1 MSKKVHM
8 IGIGGIG
15 MSALAR
21 YYKSHGWDVSGSDS
35 GESDLINDLRSE
47 GVEIKRYE
55 DESNIN
61 SDIDLVVHTI
71 AVQDTNLELVKAR
84 EEGLAVLTYPEALGK
99 ISENKKVIA
108 VCGTHGKTT
117 TTAMAFFALREAGVD
132 VSMIVGSLIDHNGKR
147 VNYVHGDSEWI
158 IIEACEYRRS
168 FLNYNPNI
176 ILVTNVDADHLDYY
190 RDLDDVKSAFQELVN
205 KLDQNDG
212 KLVIHKAENFLN
224 FNNKIIV
231 DGLEVKK
238 DLLSVPGKHNRENA
252 KLVLGLADVL
262 GLDIQKVKTGLTNF
276 KGTWRRQ
283 EYKGKHFGMDC
294 YDDYAHHPTEIAATL
309 DAIKEKVDGK
319 KKIIAIFMPHLY
331 SRTKILLDDFAKA
344 FTDADEVILLP
355 IYAAREEL
363 DETISSDILQ
373 ERMLDIDEDKKVFSI
388 VSMYDVAEYLK
399 TKNDEY
405 VVVTMG
411 AGDIFKLYDLL

>member
-1 MSKKVHM
+1 MQKHVHM

-21 YYKSHGWDVSGSDS
+21 YYKNHGWHVSGSDS
-35 GESDLINDLRSE
+35 GESDLINDLRNE
-47 GVEIKRYE
+47 GIEIKKYE
-55 DESNIN
+55 DEENIN
-61 SDIDLVVHTI
+61 SDIDLVVYTI
-71 AVQDTNLELVKAR
+71 AIQETNLELVKAKSD
-84 EEGLAVLTYPEALGK
+84 GLNVLTYPEALGK

-117 TTAMAFFALREAGVD
+117 TTAMAFFALREAGLD
-132 VSMIVGSLIDHNGKR
+132 ASMIVGSLIDYDGKR
-147 VNYVHGDSEWI
+147 TNYVHGDSEWI

-176 ILVTNVDADHLDYY
+176 IVVTNVDADHLDYY
-190 RDLDDVKSAFQELVN
+190 RDIDDVRSAFQEFVN
-205 KLDQNDG
+205 KLGSEGQ
-212 KLVIHKAENFLN
+212 VIIHEAGDFLD
-224 FNNKIIV
+224 FKNKTIV
-231 DGLEVKK
+231 DGLEVLKT
-238 DLLSVPGKHNRENA
+238 DLSVPGKHNRENA
-252 KLVLGLADVL
+252 KLVLGLAKVL
-262 GLDIQKVKTGLTNF
+262 GLDLQKTKSGLSKF

-283 EYKGKHFGMDC
+283 EYKGKHFDMDC

-331 SRTKILLDDFAKA
+331 SRTKLLLDDFAKA

-355 IYAAREEL
+355 IYAAREEM

-373 ERMLDIDEDKKVFSI
+373 ERMLDIDENKTVFSF
-388 VSMYDVAEYLK
+388 VSMYDTAEYLK
-399 TKNDEY
+399 TKNSEY

>member
-1 MSKKVHM
+1 MLKKVHM

-47 GVEIKRYE
+47 GINIKKYE
-55 DESNIN
+55 DENNI
-61 SDIDLVVHTI
+61 SDDLDLVVYTI
-71 AVQDTNLELVKAR
+71 AIQETNLELVKAR
-84 EEGLAVLTYPEALGK
+84 EMGIEVLTYPEALGK

-117 TTAMAFFALREAGVD
+117 TTAMTFFALREAGID
-132 VSMIVGSLIDHNGKR
+132 ASMIVGSLIENDGR
-147 VNYVHGDSEWI
+147 RTNYVHGDSEWI

-176 ILVTNVDADHLDYY
+176 IVVTNIDADHLDYY
-190 RDLDDVKSAFQELVN
+190 RDIEDVKSAFQEFVN
-205 KLDQNDG
+205 KLGGDG
-212 KLVIHKAENFLN
+212 QLVIHQNEDYLSFK
-224 FNNKIIV
+224 NKNIV
-231 DGLEVKK
+231 DDIQISKS
-238 DLLSVPGKHNRENA
+238 DLSVPGAHNRENA
-252 KLVLGLADVL
+252 KLVLGLVNVL
-262 GLDIQKVKTGLTNF
+262 GLDMNKAKIGMRNF

-283 EYKGKHFGMDC
+283 EYKGKYFDMDC
-294 YDDYAHHPTEIAATL
+294 YDDYAHHPTEISATL
-309 DAIKEKVDGK
+309 EAIKEKVENK
-319 KKIIAIFMPHLY
+319 KKVIAIFMPHLY
-331 SRTKILLDDFAKA
+331 SRTKLLLDDFARC

-355 IYAAREEL
+355 IYAAREQM
-363 DETISSDILQ
+363 DETITSDVLQ
-373 ERMLDIDEDKKVFSI
+373 EKILEKDENKLVFSFGN
-388 VSMYDVAEYLK
+388 MNDVAEYLK
-399 TKNDEY
+399 TKNNDY

>member
-1 MSKKVHM
+1 M

-47 GVEIKRYE
+47 GINIKKYE
-55 DESNIN
+55 DESNI
-61 SDIDLVVHTI
+61 SDDLDLVVYTI
-71 AVQDTNLELVKAR
+71 AIQDTNLELVKAR
-84 EEGLAVLTYPEALGK
+84 EMGVEVLTYPEALGK
-99 ISENKKVIA
+99 ISENKKIIA

-117 TTAMAFFALREAGVD
+117 TTAMTFFALREAGID
-132 VSMIVGSLIDHNGKR
+132 ASMIVGSLIENDGKR
-147 VNYVHGDSEWI
+147 TNYVHGDSEWI

-176 ILVTNVDADHLDYY
+176 IIVTNIDADHLDYY
-190 RDLDDVKSAFQELVN
+190 RDIDDVKSAFQEFVN
-205 KLDQNDG
+205 KLGGDG
-212 KLVIHKAENFLN
+212 QLVIHQNENYLN
-224 FNNKIIV
+224 FKNKNIV
-231 DGLEVKK
+231 DGIQTLKS
-238 DLLSVPGKHNRENA
+238 DLSVPGAHNRENA
-252 KLVLGLADVL
+252 KLVLGLANVL
-262 GLDIQKVKTGLTNF
+262 GLDMNKVKTGLHNF

-283 EYKGKHFGMDC
+283 EYKGKYFDMDF
-294 YDDYAHHPTEIAATL
+294 YDDYAHHPTEISATL
-309 DAIKEKVDGK
+309 EAIKEKVENK

-331 SRTKILLDDFAKA
+331 SRTKLLLDDFAKC
-344 FTDADEVILLP
+344 FNDADEVILLP
-355 IYAAREEL
+355 IYAAREQM
-363 DETISSDILQ
+363 DETITSDILQ
-373 ERMLDIDEDKKVFSI
+373 ERVLEIDEDKLVFSFGN
-388 VSMYDVAEYLK
+388 MNDVAEYLK

>member
-1 MSKKVHM
+1 MLKKVHM

-47 GVEIKRYE
+47 GINIKKYE
-55 DESNIN
+55 DEGNI
-61 SDIDLVVHTI
+61 SYDLDLVVYTI
-71 AVQDTNLELVKAR
+71 AIQETNLELVKAR
-84 EEGLAVLTYPEALGK
+84 EMGIEVLTYPEALGK

-117 TTAMAFFALREAGVD
+117 TTAMTFFALREAGID
-132 VSMIVGSLIDHNGKR
+132 ASMIVGSLIENDGR
-147 VNYVHGDSEWI
+147 RTNYVHGDSEWI

-176 ILVTNVDADHLDYY
+176 IVVTNIDADHLDYY
-190 RDLDDVKSAFQELVN
+190 RDIEDVKSAFQEFVN
-205 KLDQNDG
+205 KLGGDG
-212 KLVIHKAENFLN
+212 QLVIHQNEDYLSFK
-224 FNNKIIV
+224 NKNIV
-231 DGLEVKK
+231 DDIQISKS
-238 DLLSVPGKHNRENA
+238 DLSVPGAHNRENA
-252 KLVLGLADVL
+252 KLVLGLVNVL
-262 GLDIQKVKTGLTNF
+262 GLDMNKAKIGLRNF

-283 EYKGKHFGMDC
+283 EYKGKYFDMDC
-294 YDDYAHHPTEIAATL
+294 YDDYAHHPTEISATL
-309 DAIKEKVDGK
+309 EAIKEKVENK
-319 KKIIAIFMPHLY
+319 KKVIAIFMPHLY
-331 SRTKILLDDFAKA
+331 SRTKLLLDDFARC

-355 IYAAREEL
+355 IYAAREQM
-363 DETISSDILQ
+363 DETITSDVLQ
-373 ERMLDIDEDKKVFSI
+373 EKILEKDENKLVFSFGN
-388 VSMYDVAEYLK
+388 MNDVAEYLK
-399 TKNDEY
+399 TKNNDY